1 MKLVQRNLYKI
12 MKMNYR
18 KLYLT
23 VLVFGSV
30 IQSWAMSGDIFY
42 SVSKETGAI
51 NSIRVED
58 DKENMDWIAHT
69 DGTQYKWL
77 KDNFSW
83 GLGYFTERKGGGAD
97 SFETPTEAAFRHW
110 EKPVA
115 ITPSKVVYKEGDI
128 RIEVSRKL
136 ENGKLIESYTFTND
150 GKGWAYLED
159 IGIYTPFNDNYPDSK
174 TCIASRCNAHV
185 WAGESGAY
193 VFAERMGATAPHVG
207 LQVTEGKINGYDIWA
222 RGRKTT
228 SSHARG
234 VIALTLPDLRL
245 RPHASYSVAWQV
257 ASFTSPEAFR
267 SHLKKTTGIAYSDK
281 YIYEKGE
288 KAKIVFAKKD
298 ISTCTATLNGMPV
311 KVNVA
316 NQECTIETPL
326 LQAGESRIDLYYNN
340 HQQTHLDLLVI
351 DDIEQLINSR
361 AQFILDHQQMNN
373 RKDSRYGAFMV
384 YDCEADSIYLNDRE
398 NCNPVDRDEGA
409 ERVGMGV
416 FLAKHYL
423 LSNEKDAN
431 LKEALLRY
439 ANFLRNKL
447 QTKDYVTYSSV
458 DHTNR
463 NRAYNYPWI
472 AEFYFHMYKITSEK
486 KYALYGYETLKAMF
500 KQFGHSFYAI
510 GFPVQL
516 SLECLRNAGLKSQ
529 YKSLMQDY
537 QKEGASLI
545 LNGLNYPKS
554 EVNYE
559 QSIVAPAVQ
568 FLAQMYLVT
577 HEEKYLA
584 EVKKQMPVVEAF
596 NGFQPSYHLNDIA
609 IRHWDGHWFGKY
621 ELFGD
626 TFPHYWS
633 TITASVFHLYA
644 ECTGDVSYQERAK
657 NIVLNNLCLFSEDGK
672 ASCAYLYPNH
682 INGVRAKFYD
692 PFANDQDWALV
703 YYYQIMKGL

>member
-1 MKLVQRNLYKI
+1 MMAVILCACIKAWAANGAILY
-12 MKMNYR
+12 
-18 KLYLT
+18 T
-23 VLVFGSV
+23 VND
-30 IQSWAMSGDIFY
+30 AN
-42 SVSKETGAI
+42 GAI
-51 NSIRVED
+51 NSIQVEG
-58 DKENMDWIAHT
+58 DKENMNWIVLA
-69 DGTQYKWL
+69 DGSQYNWL
-77 KDNFSW
+77 KSNYGW
-83 GLGYFTERKGGGAD
+83 GLGYFTERRGGSAD
-97 SFETPTEAAFRHW
+97 VTNVPTEGAFRHW
-110 EKPVA
+110 AKPVSM
-115 ITPSKVVYKEGDI
+115 TPDKVVYREGKI
-128 RIEVSRKL
+128 RIEVSRSL
-136 ENGKLIESYTFTND
+136 CDGKLMERYTFVNE
-150 GKGWAYLED
+150 GKSWAYLED

-174 TCIASRCNAHV
+174 TCITSRCNTHV
-185 WAGESGAY
+185 WAGESSAY
-193 VFAERMGATAPHVG
+193 VFAERMGAEKPHVG
-207 LQVTEGKINGYDIWA
+207 LQVTEGKICGYDIWA
-222 RGRKTT
+222 RGRKT
-228 SSHARG
+228 SNSHARG

-245 RPHASYSVAWQV
+245 RPQASCSVAWQIS
-257 ASFTSPEAFR
+257 SFTSSEAFQN
-267 SHLKKTTGIAYSDK
+267 HLKETTGIAYADK
-281 YIYEKGE
+281 YVYEKGE
-288 KAKIVFAKKD
+288 KANIVFAKKN
-298 ISTCTATLNGMPV
+298 IKLCRATLNGVPV
-311 KVNVA
+311 KVNMGS
-316 NQECTIETPL
+316 NKCSIEAPL
-326 LQAGESRIDLYYNN
+326 LQAGESRVNLYYND

-351 DDIEQLINSR
+351 DNIAQLISNR

-373 RKDSRYGAFMV
+373 RTDSRYGAFMV

-416 FLAKHYL
+416 FLAKYYL
-423 LSNEKDAN
+423 NSNIKDVK

-439 ANFLRNKL
+439 ADFLKNKL

-458 DHTNR
+458 DQTNR

-472 AEFYFHMYKITSEK
+472 AEFYFHMYKITGEK
-486 KYALYGYETLKAMF
+486 KYAQYGYETMKSMF

-516 SLECLRNAGLKSQ
+516 SLETLLSAGMKSQ
-529 YKSLMQDY
+529 YNSLMKDY

-545 LNGLNYPKS
+545 QNGLNYPKS

-577 HEEKYLA
+577 HDDKYLA

-633 TITASVFHLYA
+633 TVTASVFHLYA
-644 ECTGDVSYQERAK
+644 ECTGEKSYQERAK
-657 NIVLNNLCLFSEDGK
+657 NIVLNNLCLFGEDGK
-672 ASCAYLYPNH
+672 ASCAYLYPDH

-703 YYYQIMKGL
+703 YYYQVMNHL